1 MATPYLVG
9 LTIQYPSGTDLAN
22 VNVSCRIEST
32 NESKEKTTNSSGEA
46 NFNLGNTKEF
56 PSGYQVGDIF
66 TIVILYQ
73 GFEAYV
79 SHTIGPQEGGFTR
92 TIVLEAVATAPSLH
106 IITPKEVID
115 FFNLPLVEDDAENGV
130 SMQQIVKIGVGVEK
144 AVEDDTNNIFDD
156 NGGNNYSQ
164 TKHVD
169 TDIFED
175 VYYTEKI
182 PVVSVT
188 SIFTT
193 QEDSETYPDYPNNTS
208 GWTQLTEG
216 TDYVIDLNTGRIQI
230 TNSSHQPLTRKW
242 GLYYDIKYGRSSAPK
257 DIKTLVILEIGL
269 KLSGA
274 TFIRNKI
281 KKITEVEVGD
291 LAFFMD
297 YRKRVIGKY
306 MHQGIGSTNT

>member
-9 LTIQYPSGTDLAN
+9 LTIQYPSGTDLAD

-32 NESKEKTTNSSGEA
+32 NESKEKTTNSSGETS
-46 NFNLGNTKEF
+46 FNLGNNKEF
-56 PSGYQVGDIF
+56 PSGWQVGDIF

-79 SHTIGPQEGGFTR
+79 SHTIAAQEGGFTK

-106 IITPKEVID
+106 IITPKEVLD
-115 FFNLPLVEDDAENGV
+115 YFNLKITEDDAENGV
-130 SMQQIVKIGVGVEK
+130 SMQQIVKVGVGVEK
-144 AVEDDTNNIFDD
+144 AIEDDTNNVFDN
-156 NGGNNYSQ
+156 NGGSNYSQ
-164 TKHVD
+164 TKHID
-169 TDIFED
+169 TDLFED
-175 VYYTEKI
+175 VYYTDKI

-193 QEDSETYPDYPNNTS
+193 QGDAETYPDYTNNTT

-216 TDYVIDLNTGRIQI
+216 TDYVIDLDTGRIQI
-230 TNSSHQPLTRKW
+230 TNSSYQPITRRW
-242 GLYYDIKYGRSSAPK
+242 GLYIDYKYGRSSAPE
-257 DIKTLVILEIGL
+257 DIKTLVILEIGQ

-281 KKITEVEVGD
+281 KKITEVEIGD
-291 LAFFMD
+291 IAFFMD
-297 YRKRVIGKY
+297 YRKRVVGKY
-306 MHQGIGSTNT
+306 MHQGIGSINT